1 MSFNKTRRQRRRLH
15 NVYMKPKYT
24 SLKGRKLQNFVR
36 NKLLKTF
43 PHLKE
48 NDIDVAKTGENGP
61 DIKLSRIA
69 KRLIPYQFET
79 KSQQR
84 MKTIYQWH
92 KQSSK
97 KTNLEGIVVMKSN
110 GQDPLV
116 VITLDLFLE
125 LIK

>member
-1 MSFNKTRRQRRRLH
+1 MNK
-15 NVYMKPKYT
+15 NYT
-24 SLKGRKLQNFVR
+24 SIKGRKLQSLVR
-36 NKLLKTF
+36 NRLLKVFT
-43 PHLKE
+43 HLKE

-92 KQSSK
+92 RQASK
-97 KTNLEGIVVMKSN
+97 KTNLDGVVLMKSN

-116 VITLDLFLE
+116 VISLDLFLD

>member
-1 MSFNKTRRQRRRLH
+1 
-15 NVYMKPKYT
+15 MKPKYT
-24 SLKGRKLQNFVR
+24 SLKGRKLQNYVR

-97 KTNLEGIVVMKSN
+97 GAGKLTPVVVCKMN
-110 GQDPLV
+110 TRDPLV
-116 VITLDLFLE
+116 VLEFKHFVDL
-125 LIK
+125 IV

>member
-1 MSFNKTRRQRRRLH
+1 MNK
-15 NVYMKPKYT
+15 NYT
-24 SLKGRKLQNFVR
+24 SIKGRKLQNLVR

-48 NDIDVAKTGENGP
+48 NDIDVAKTGQNGP
-61 DIKLSRIA
+61 DILLSRIA

-84 MKTIYQWH
+84 MKTIYTWH
-92 KQSSK
+92 KQASK
-97 KTNLEGIVVMKSN
+97 KTNLDGVVVMKSN

-116 VITLDLFLE
+116 VINFDLFLD

>member
-1 MSFNKTRRQRRRLH
+1 MNSR
-15 NVYMKPKYT
+15 YT
-24 SLKGRKLQNFVR
+24 SRKGRKLTNLVR
-36 NKLLKTF
+36 NRLLKTF

-48 NDIDVAKTGENGP
+48 IDVDVAKTGENGP

-79 KSQQR
+79 KYQQR
-84 MKTIYQWH
+84 MNTIYSWH

-97 KTNLEGIVVMKSN
+97 KTNLDGVVVMKQN
-110 GQDPLV
+110 GADPLV

>member
-1 MSFNKTRRQRRRLH
+1 MKMNK
-15 NVYMKPKYT
+15 NYT
-24 SLKGRKLQNFVR
+24 SRKGRKLQSLVR
-36 NKLLKTF
+36 NRLLKTF
-43 PHLKE
+43 PHLK
-48 NDIDVAKTGENGP
+48 DLDVDVAKTGENGP

-92 KQSSK
+92 KQASK
-97 KTNLEGIVVMKSN
+97 KTHLDGVVVMKQNKS
-110 GQDPLV
+110 DPLV
-116 VITLDLFLE
+116 VIALDLFLD

>member
-1 MSFNKTRRQRRRLH
+1 
-15 NVYMKPKYT
+15 V
-24 SLKGRKLQNFVR
+24 
-36 NKLLKTF
+36 F

-92 KQSSK
+92 RQASK
-97 KTNLEGIVVMKSN
+97 KTNLDGVVLMKSN

-116 VITLDLFLE
+116 VISLDLFLD

>member
-1 MSFNKTRRQRRRLH
+1 MNK
-15 NVYMKPKYT
+15 NYT
-24 SLKGRKLQNFVR
+24 SIKGRKLQSLVR
-36 NKLLKTF
+36 NRLLKVFT
-43 PHLKE
+43 HLKE

-84 MKTIYQWH
+84 MKTIYSWY
-92 KQSSK
+92 KQASK
-97 KTNLEGIVVMKSN
+97 KTNLDGVVVMKSN

-116 VITLDLFLE
+116 VISLDLFLD

>member
-1 MSFNKTRRQRRRLH
+1 
-15 NVYMKPKYT
+15 MKPKYN
-24 SLKGRKLQNFVR
+24 SIKGRKLQTYLR
-36 NKLLKTF
+36 NKLLKVF

-92 KQSSK
+92 RQASK
-97 KTNLEGIVVMKSN
+97 KTNLDGVVLMKSN

-116 VITLDLFLE
+116 VISLDLFLD